1 MAKRKTHPKLYR
13 VKTFRMWSSEEGGT
27 YRKYTVAANNRAQA
41 LVACELDADEKVLSI
56 QHYGRYISESR
67 TWRPQ

>member
-1 MAKRKTHPKLYR
+1 MAKRKTHPKIYS
-13 VKTFRMWSSEEGGT
+13 VKTFRMWCSEEGGT

-41 LVACELDADEKVLSI
+41 RVACELYNDEKVLSI
-56 QHYGRYISESR
+56 DLLGRYISEGK